1 MIKRRFRCDTPGCGP
16 SFTESIVQVPARARL
31 TCRLREAIGRM
42 VRTRKVAE
50 VAAEHRVS
58 CWTAWRATVAEAA
71 KVLAARPALPPERL
85 GLDETTFRRPQRLA
99 TDLVDL
105 SSGRL

>member
-1 MIKRRFRCDTPGCGP
+1 
-16 SFTESIVQVPARARL
+16 
-31 TCRLREAIGRM
+31 M